1 MTKCEF
7 DDLNHYPVSEIE
19 VHSLDGGMYVLSAI
33 IEGVSFPVYECGKRM
48 VTRDIT
54 RMRRRLADCRCQ
66 TFFLTQRSSY
76 DEMLGQPVKSEETE
90 MRIAIAP
97 LSDEHLI

>member
-33 IEGVSFPVYECGKRM
+33 IDGVSFPVYECGKRM
-48 VTRDIT
+48 ATRDIT
-54 RMRRRLADCRCQ
+54 SLRKRLAGCRCQ
-66 TFFLTQRSSY
+66 TFSLIQRSAY
-76 DEMLGQPVKSEETE
+76 DEMLGQPAKSEETE
-90 MRIAIAP
+90 MRIAIAS
-97 LSDEHLI
+97 LSDQHLI

>member
-33 IEGVSFPVYECGKRM
+33 IDGGSFPVYERGKRM
-48 VTRDIT
+48 VARDIT
-54 RMRRRLADCRCQ
+54 SLRRRLADCRCQ
-66 TFFLTQRSSY
+66 TFFLIQRSAY